1 MKHTSATNFD
11 LPSLHI
17 LLDEINVALK
27 DAEIHLSE
35 FHEDEDQVTLL
46 LDSVTAIEQLS
57 SIFKLINF
65 QGGDKLALA
74 ISQALKQ
81 LHDSGDSEATELIMD
96 ISEGIMM
103 LDRYIEFV
111 LLKEVLEP
119 SLVAPIIN
127 KLRNH
132 LGQDSISVDELSK
145 GSSVSIANPDRHYQS
160 LDQLGL
166 DKTTL
171 VVAYRAGLAVLLTNS
186 DGNLSDSN
194 QAKVDAMAAACA
206 TIANASK
213 SLFWQAAKTVT
224 AHLSEHLPLSNTQK
238 RTLIYLEQQFLQ
250 YLPLE
255 DRRFADVIGL
265 ACQYDQNF
273 AHKAYQQYNATKDI
287 QEQAAMQ
294 RFLVGPNREITDTLN
309 NIIQDEISIIKE
321 KIDSFVRGDNNINAV
336 STSEI
341 SQQILQLGLSLQL
354 LGLDKASKHLKQ
366 AAKEVAEW
374 QTPTPNDFDTLLAHL
389 MSAENAA
396 IFLAKS
402 HTPGAIKLPLHNQS
416 ISLHQLDTA
425 YDVLV
430 KESRTN
436 LANIM
441 GGIDGYLADSNKDI
455 LHLQN
460 TPEML
465 EQVVGA
471 SDFLNIKDTAKL
483 LNRLKRHI
491 KIALDEQQ
499 SFNEKALADIAD
511 VIVAADYQL
520 EAHEQNRPVST
531 QALLIGQHSLN
542 RLLSQHDNA
551 QDNNAQ
557 NSNTQNNNARV

>member
-46 LDSVTAIEQLS
+46 LDSVTAINQLS
-57 SIFKLINF
+57 NIFKLINF
-65 QGGDKLALA
+65 KGGDKLALA

-127 KLRNH
+127 KLRQH
-132 LGQDSISVDELSK
+132 LGQDSLSIDELSK
-145 GSSVSIANPDRHYQS
+145 GSSVSIANPHRHYQS

-166 DKTTL
+166 DKQTL
-171 VVAYRAGLAVLLTNS
+171 VMAYRAGLGVLLTNS
-186 DGNLSDSN
+186 DGNLSDDN
-194 QAKVDAMAAACA
+194 KAKVEAMGAACA

-213 SLFWQAAKTVT
+213 TLFWQAAKAIT
-224 AHLSEHLPLSNTQK
+224 AHLAEHLPLSNAQK

-255 DRRFADVIGL
+255 DRRFAEVIGL
-265 ACQYDQNF
+265 ACQYDKKF
-273 AHKAYQQYNATKDI
+273 ASQAYQQYNATKDI

-336 STSEI
+336 STIEI

-542 RLLSQHDNA
+542 RLLNQ
-551 QDNNAQ
+551 QENNTQ
-557 NSNTQNNNARV
+557 NSNARV